1 MRIDELDPKH
11 KDFKKIILDH
21 DLTEEQ
27 LDEILPAIAAV
38 GGGLARGAMAV
49 GQVAARGAMAAGNA
63 VARGAQA
70 VGRGA
75 ASLARG
81 VGRGANQLAQ
91 RAGQKAGQMGRNLAT
106 DTAKKLSQ
114 PSQGTIGT
122 TGTQNQASLQRGQEI
137 TIPTTDPKN
146 PKKSTMT
153 PMKVKGVTGSE
164 VELQPKK
171 KKPGEPSTI
180 KFKKSDLAF

>member
-63 VARGAQA
+63 VARGVGA
-70 VGRGA
+70 VARGVGQA
-75 ASLARG
+75 ASA
-81 VGRGANQLAQ
+81 VGRGANQLA
-91 RAGQKAGQMGRNLAT
+91 QKAGQMGRNLAT

-171 KKPGEPSTI
+171 KKPGEPTTI

>member
-63 VARGAQA
+63 VARGAGA
-70 VGRGA
+70 VARGVGQA
-75 ASLARG
+75 ASA
-81 VGRGANQLAQ
+81 VGRGANQLA
-91 RAGQKAGQMGRNLAT
+91 QKAGQMGRNLAT

-171 KKPGEPSTI
+171 KKPGEPTTI